1 MQMMSF
7 IGASERSMNDYKEL
21 VRSEIPEFR
30 FEGHHK
36 PAGSFVAMLEW
47 TFVDARASTQT

>member
-7 IGASERSMNDYKEL
+7 IGAAERSMSDYNAL

-30 FEGHHK
+30 FDGCHK
-36 PAGSFVAMLEW
+36 PAGSFVALLEW
-47 TFVDARASTQT
+47 TFIVG

>member
-7 IGASERSMNDYKEL
+7 IGACEREVGDYDAL
-21 VRSEIPEFR
+21 VRSEIPEFQLN
-30 FEGHHK
+30 GCHK

-47 TFVDARASTQT
+47 TFHEA